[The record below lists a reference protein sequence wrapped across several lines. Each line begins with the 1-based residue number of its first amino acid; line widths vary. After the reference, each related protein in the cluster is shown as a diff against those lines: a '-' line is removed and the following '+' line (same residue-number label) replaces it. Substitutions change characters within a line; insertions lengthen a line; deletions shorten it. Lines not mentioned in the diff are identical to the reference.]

1 MKSDDRS
8 AWTLPDAHG
17 AASRGSAIVIAFAAV
32 MGSRARARV
41 SAASVCVCARVCEH
55 GTRGLSWVPRS
66 SRLWKLIFLNG
77 SGDTGA
83 VFRCFRVL
91 RSFGVNGLNDVWAS
105 IFICKLG
112 TEKLLPKELRGLVS
126 RGCRVENRGS
136 DPSRRHPAF
145 TPGSD
150 QTPKPRR
157 APVRRGS
164 PTPPLQSV
172 RFCALG
178 LVQSFCK

>member
-41 SAASVCVCARVCEH
+41 SAASVRVCVRVCARVCEH
-55 GTRGLSWVPRS
+55 GTRGLSWVPQS

-91 RSFGVNGLNDVWAS
+91 YSFGINGLNDVWAS

-112 TEKLLPKELRGLVS
+112 YRKAITQRTEGT
-126 RGCRVENRGS
+126 G
-136 DPSRRHPAF
+136 
-145 TPGSD
+145 
-150 QTPKPRR
+150 
-157 APVRRGS
+157 
-164 PTPPLQSV
+164 
-172 RFCALG
+172 
-178 LVQSFCK
+178 